1 LAGRAYSP
9 EPEPP
14 RLPLLPKAVM
24 VAFVCLAAF
33 TIFVLLTSSKLCSGF
48 VGQHLLF
55 FLGWVVCGMSTAAWL
70 MKAFQFQTLAEREKK
85 DRLEEFFT
93 DSSAPVPERI
103 QKPPLL
109 SVWNYSNLA
118 LFSLLMIAN
127 TVSAIYVRLAR

>member
-85 DRLEEFFT
+85 DRLEDFAQMPALQFPNASRSRRCCPYGT
-93 DSSAPVPERI
+93 IPISHC
-103 QKPPLL
+103 
-109 SVWNYSNLA
+109 LA
-118 LFSLLMIAN
+118 
-127 TVSAIYVRLAR
+127 Y